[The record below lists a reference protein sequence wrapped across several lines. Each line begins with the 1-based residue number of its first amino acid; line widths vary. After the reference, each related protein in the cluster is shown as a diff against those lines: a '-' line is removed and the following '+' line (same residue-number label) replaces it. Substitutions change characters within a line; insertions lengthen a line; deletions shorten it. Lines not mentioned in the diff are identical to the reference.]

1 MKNNLL
7 RIHFI
12 GICGKLNAGLAIA
25 LKNYGYKVTGS
36 DKGFFPPMSDVLK
49 KANFPIMIGFHSSHI
64 DESNP
69 DIVATNS
76 VISPENPELIR
87 SKELGIKIVSPT
99 DLVHDYIIK
108 NKSIVIVGNYGKT
121 TITAILV
128 YIFKS
133 LELNP
138 SYMIGG
144 EVKGL
149 NSAEI
154 NDSEWSIVE
163 GDEYPATKGGKSKFF
178 YYNPTILLVTS
189 INWDHN
195 DIFESQE
202 IYTNNFVELFKTIPT
217 QGKIVFNREDQKL
230 SEFFKSNDFIATPSI
245 INYENQY
252 RGRKLFPKIWG
263 DYNIQNIYL
272 ALSVLE
278 QIFPSV
284 YLGKNLDLIID
295 AIEKFPGVSRRN
307 EIIFNEKSFVVIDDF
322 AHNPDKFKAAIESVQ
337 KKFSE
342 YRIIVVIEPNMGN
355 RTIPSIEQYK
365 DTFSSKAISQIII
378 PRWKNSS
385 IQENSNILTEKD
397 FATKIDS
404 FIGNPK
410 CKVILDD
417 SDFLIYLTSLYTE
430 NKVPTV
436 ILFMSSEPFRG
447 LIEKYKEKLS
457 NPPVV

>member
-1 MKNNLL
+1 
-7 RIHFI
+7 
-12 GICGKLNAGLAIA
+12 
-25 LKNYGYKVTGS
+25 
-36 DKGFFPPMSDVLK
+36 
-49 KANFPIMIGFHSSHI
+49 
-64 DESNP
+64 
-69 DIVATNS
+69 
-76 VISPENPELIR
+76 
-87 SKELGIKIVSPT
+87 
-99 DLVHDYIIK
+99 
-108 NKSIVIVGNYGKT
+108 
-121 TITAILV
+121 V
-128 YIFKS
+128 Y
-133 LELNP
+133 
-138 SYMIGG
+138 
-144 EVKGL
+144 
-149 NSAEI
+149 
-154 NDSEWSIVE
+154 W
-163 GDEYPATKGGKSKFF
+163 SKFF
-178 YYNPTILLVTS
+178 
-189 INWDHN
+189 
-195 DIFESQE
+195 Q
-202 IYTNNFVELFKTIPT
+202 
-217 QGKIVFNREDQKL
+217 
-230 SEFFKSNDFIATPSI
+230 
-245 INYENQY
+245 
-252 RGRKLFPKIWG
+252 
-263 DYNIQNIYL
+263 
-272 ALSVLE
+272 
-278 QIFPSV
+278 SV
-284 YLGKNLDLIID
+284 YLDKNLDLIID